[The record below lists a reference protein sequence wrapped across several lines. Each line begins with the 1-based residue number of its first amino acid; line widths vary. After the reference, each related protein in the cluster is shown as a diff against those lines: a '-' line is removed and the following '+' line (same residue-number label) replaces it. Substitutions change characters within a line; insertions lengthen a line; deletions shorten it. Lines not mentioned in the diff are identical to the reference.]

1 MLKKLSRVELFI
13 NSIKRRKHFKNVRF
27 VLFTHTFNF
36 SQMVVNPVRSEL
48 FFKIAKYIF
57 NKQNGKMY
65 LFYNDVYKSKRKL
78 IFVYHS
84 RTGQSVTVA
93 VLPLNNI
100 KSRMFKERI
109 FFNSLEDINN
119 IIDVI
124 NKGRQDQFKLVLSDA
139 QKEKLLLPVR

>member
-13 NSIKRRKHFKNVRF
+13 NSIKRRKHFKNVKF

-36 SQMVVNPVRSEL
+36 SIRKSSEL
-48 FFKIAKYIF
+48 FREIAKYIF
-57 NKQNGKMY
+57 NKQDGKFCFY
-65 LFYNDVYKSKRKL
+65 YNDVYKSDRKL
-78 IFVYHS
+78 IFIYHS
-84 RTGQSVTVA
+84 ETGQSVTEA
-93 VLPLNNI
+93 ILPLNNI
-100 KSRMFKERI
+100 KSRLLKGRI
-109 FFNSLEDINN
+109 FFNSLEDINE

>member
-36 SQMVVNPVRSEL
+36 PKRATSSKSEL
-48 FFKIAKYIF
+48 FSNIAKYIF
-57 NKQNGKMY
+57 NKQDGKFCFY
-65 LFYNDVYKSKRKL
+65 YNDVYKSDRKL
-78 IFVYHS
+78 IFIYHS
-84 RTGQSVTVA
+84 KTGQSVTVA
-93 VLPLNNI
+93 ILPLNNI
-100 KSRMFKERI
+100 KSRLLKERI

-119 IIDVI
+119 IVDVI